1 MYIYIYWYI
10 CNIYPSMKKRT
21 RRLHFF
27 CPFWFPIGGLTH
39 WISSKTML
47 KQIQPIRVSRLQIAA
62 SSMKQCS
69 ASSCSRP
76 PQKIWIL
83 WQKVWI
89 NGRAP
94 QWFKWW
100 KLTRRRYI
108 HGISHSWDAKWF
120 AKHPR
125 LSTYLTY
132 PYITWHIYQGQK
144 HGRRTVKIPW
154 KIQNYLSLLY
164 STRNQGAWLFPTPV
178 YWKVWSGQL
187 DYWGHSVFTKTW
199 RPQVIGTVIHHSCGH
214 LF

>member
-1 MYIYIYWYI
+1 
-10 CNIYPSMKKRT
+10 MKKRT

-83 WQKVWI
+83 WQRVWI

>member
-83 WQKVWI
+83 WQRVWI

-100 KLTRRRYI
+100 KLTRSQVI
-108 HGISHSWDAKWF
+108 CKTSAIINISNISIYYMA
-120 AKHPR
+120 
-125 LSTYLTY
+125 YL
-132 PYITWHIYQGQK
+132 PG
-144 HGRRTVKIPW
+144 P
-154 KIQNYLSLLY
+154 
-164 STRNQGAWLFPTPV
+164 
-178 YWKVWSGQL
+178 
-187 DYWGHSVFTKTW
+187 KTW
-199 RPQVIGTVIHHSCGH
+199 AANCQDSLEDSKLSQFAI
-214 LF
+214 FY